1 MATYYGKLSEF
12 DKDKED
18 WTSYVERL
26 ELFFEANEIEQEEKQ
41 KAILLSSCGPS
52 TYKLFKG
59 LTTPRK
65 PREISFKDLIHVMK
79 IHQEPRPNPIAE
91 RFKFNT
97 RDRKRRVIHSLRIVK
112 KFHQYI
118 FGRHVTIT
126 TDHKPLLGLL
136 SEDKAIPSMAAA
148 RIQRWAIFL
157 SAYNYT
163 LRYKSGLSNG
173 NADCLSRFPA
183 DNDSETSK
191 IENVV
196 FLTEVDQSPIA
207 SDEVKYYTERD
218 PVVNRVMNYIQ
229 CGWPCEN
236 LKDHFKPFKSRKDEL
251 SIEQGCVIW
260 GNRVVIP
267 SYLQHR
273 VLSDLHE
280 SHPGISR
287 MKALARSYFWWPDMD
302 KKIEEI
308 VSNCLDCQKHQSMP
322 PSAPVHHWEN
332 TKNPWV
338 RVHIDY
344 AGPFMGKMFLI
355 IIDSYS
361 KWMDVFPVNN
371 ATTSVTIE
379 CLRTCFSTHGLPQ
392 MCVSDNG
399 TCFTSDK
406 FKHFL
411 DMNGILHITSAP
423 YHPAT
428 NGCAERAVRTFKSA
442 MVKSNSKESIQTIV
456 NRFLFAYRI
465 TPQTVTGKAPSEL
478 LMNRKLNSRLNLLK
492 PDENCQQRK
501 QPWIRSFNAEDKVW
515 VRNYGKGEKW
525 MAGKII
531 QKTGPISYKVSTEYG
546 ELRKHIDQVRK
557 RTPVQPVVESMNN
570 SINIEAPSLPAANL
584 SDQSDSQIRPNETPI
599 EPSSPNPI
607 SPVPSASES
616 ITMSSTTP
624 PSTSERSRPT
634 RERRPPKYLQDYYTH
649 V

>member
-1 MATYYGKLSEF
+1 MPEVIYLGFRINKEGVAPVPERVEDLKEAKTPGDVTQLKSFLGMVNYYHRHLPNLAHSLEPLHKLLRKNTEWKWGKEQHNAF
-12 DKDKED
+12 EKVKENLCSNNLLVHYD
-18 WTSYVERL
+18 T
-26 ELFFEANEIEQEEKQ
+26 EKPL
-41 KAILLSSCGPS
+41 LLSCDASP
-52 TYKLFKG
+52 YG
-59 LTTPRK
+59 LGGVLSHIMPDGSER
-65 PREISFKDLIHVMK
+65 
-79 IHQEPRPNPIAE
+79 PIAYASRTLSVAE
-91 RFKFNT
+91 RNYAQIEKEGLSI
-97 RDRKRRVIHSLRIVK
+97 VYVVK

-183 DNDSETSK
+183 HNDSETSK

-196 FLTEVDQSPIA
+196 FLTEVDQSPIT

-411 DMNGILHITSAP
+411 DMNGIRHITSAP

-478 LMNRKLNSRLNLLK
+478 LRAL
-492 PDENCQQRK
+492 
-501 QPWIRSFNAEDKVW
+501 
-515 VRNYGKGEKW
+515 
-525 MAGKII
+525 
-531 QKTGPISYKVSTEYG
+531 
-546 ELRKHIDQVRK
+546 
-557 RTPVQPVVESMNN
+557 
-570 SINIEAPSLPAANL
+570 
-584 SDQSDSQIRPNETPI
+584 
-599 EPSSPNPI
+599 
-607 SPVPSASES
+607 
-616 ITMSSTTP
+616 
-624 PSTSERSRPT
+624 
-634 RERRPPKYLQDYYTH
+634 
-649 V
+649 